1 MRLINFIGRNADAAN
16 DKAYWDLVVM
26 TVKGLPHSQIQE
38 ILYEQGFYIPVD
50 QIKVFEQLLDIQMDL
65 DIGSRKNEITRMGN

>member
-1 MRLINFIGRNADAAN
+1 MRLINFIGRNADAEN